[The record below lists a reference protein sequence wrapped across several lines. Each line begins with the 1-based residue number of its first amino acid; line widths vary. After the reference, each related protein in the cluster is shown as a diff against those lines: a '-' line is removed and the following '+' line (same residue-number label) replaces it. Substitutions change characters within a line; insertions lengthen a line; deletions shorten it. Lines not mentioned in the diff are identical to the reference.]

1 MHNARRAC
9 LLVALL
15 LTAACGPAD
24 DVRVQPL
31 PSLTVLSAEARAGV
45 PTVSGVW
52 RFAGWEVAEGDSA
65 GLQAPL
71 PGFGAIA
78 LSSQKRDSLGG
89 SYVLA
94 GGRAPLAGEIRR
106 DSVISLVTFLAPGD
120 GRFLAGTLARDTFW
134 MEMSSL
140 AEPGRWPDGA
150 RAAFVRTPVAGS
162 PFIRMHGALP
172 PPPPVDSA
180 ALDSIN
186 AAAAAAA
193 AAAAPVTTA
202 PPVTTSPVPQ
212 PTAPAPQ
219 PTAPA
224 ARPPVTRPPAATP
237 RPTPD
242 TARTTPRV
250 TPQPQ
255 PVTPVP
261 QPAAPPREEPEPVPA
276 DTQREPPH
284 LLGVPVQRDTAGD
297 GTGTP

>member
-1 MHNARRAC
+1 MHHARRAC
-9 LLVALL
+9 LLAALL

-89 SYVLA
+89 SYVVA

-193 AAAAPVTTA
+193 AAPPVTT
-202 PPVTTSPVPQ
+202 PPATTSPVPQ
-212 PTAPAPQ
+212 PAVPAPQ

-242 TARTTPRV
+242 TSRTTPRV
-250 TPQPQ
+250 TPQP
-255 PVTPVP
+255 VTPRP
-261 QPAAPPREEPEPVPA
+261 QPATPPREEPEPAPA

-284 LLGVPVQRDTAGD
+284 LLGVPVQRDTAG
-297 GTGTP
+297 GGAATP

>member
-9 LLVALL
+9 LPAALL
-15 LTAACGPAD
+15 LIAACGPAD

-31 PSLTVLSAEARAGV
+31 PSLAVLSAEARAGV

-65 GLQAPL
+65 SLQAPL
-71 PGFGAIA
+71 PGFGAIS
-78 LSSQKRDSLGG
+78 LNSQKRDSLGG
-89 SYVLA
+89 SYLLE
-94 GGRAPLAGEIRR
+94 GGRAPLAGEVRR
-106 DSVISLVTFLAPGD
+106 DSVLSLVTFLAPGD

-140 AEPGRWPDGA
+140 AEPGRWPRGA

-162 PFIRMHGALP
+162 PFLRMRGALP
-172 PPPPVDSA
+172 PAPPLDSA

-202 PPVTTSPVPQ
+202 PPATTSPVPQ
-212 PTAPAPQ
+212 PTAPAAQ
-219 PTAPA
+219 PAAPAVQPPA
-224 ARPPVTRPPAATP
+224 ARPPAAAPRAVPDTSRGAPRATPKPQPATP
-237 RPTPD
+237 R
-242 TARTTPRV
+242 
-250 TPQPQ
+250 
-255 PVTPVP
+255 P
-261 QPAAPPREEPEPVPA
+261 QPAAPPRNEPEPIPA

-284 LLGVPVQRDTAGD
+284 LLGVPVQRDTTGD
-297 GTGTP
+297 GTATP